1 MYKNL
6 IKEIESASEP
16 GNEEGLR
23 RFDLIT
29 NEIGWTINNRQY
41 AEDLLSFYPQCDY
54 KELKKVYFSKKG
66 ILFTR
71 LIF

>member
-23 RFDLIT
+23 RFDLEFRT
-29 NEIGWTINNRQY
+29 VRY
-41 AEDLLSFYPQCDY
+41 
-54 KELKKVYFSKKG
+54 
-66 ILFTR
+66 R
-71 LIF
+71 